1 MGGKRLRV
9 EILLTATDLI
19 GSAEPVDA
27 SPFVSLPTIET
38 PQLADERTELV
49 EPVVDSAPFDWHN
62 LIDHDFWA
70 DVPSDMDEILSLVAG
85 SDVYVQDEVNLDLH
99 PTLTRVWCR
108 KGRRGQRRVR
118 APGVNR
124 KLVGFGAM
132 DWRNGWF
139 GYGIGWHRN
148 SEAMCEQLDYLV
160 ERSEKRGRKVILLW
174 DNLGV
179 HTRRGSKRLGECL
192 DRLGDKI
199 RLVYTPP
206 YDPEANPAERV
217 WRAMRPRVTHNHH
230 RDRLIDFHQDAHDY
244 FAILDAEPDKVL
256 TQMGSPF
263 ASINP
268 TIRD

>member
-1 MGGKRLRV
+1 V
-9 EILLTATDLI
+9 EILLTAADIL
-19 GSAEPVDA
+19 GAAEPVDA
-27 SPFVSLPTIET
+27 PPLFSRLTTQTPLPADDPTLFAEPAIVS
-38 PQLADERTELV
+38 AR
-49 EPVVDSAPFDWHN
+49 FDWHD

-70 DVPSDMDEILSLVAG
+70 DVPPDVEDLLALVAR
-85 SDVYVQDEVNLDLH
+85 SDVVVQDEVNLDLH
-99 PTLTRVWCR
+99 PTLTRVWSR

-139 GYGIGWHRN
+139 SYGIGWHRN
-148 SEAMCEQLDYLV
+148 SAAMCGQLDHLV
-160 ERSEKRGRKVILLW
+160 ERSQKRGRRVILLW

-179 HTRRGSKRLGECL
+179 HTRRGSKMLGECL
-192 DRLGDKI
+192 DRLGDRI

-206 YDPEANPAERV
+206 YDPEANPAERI

-230 RDRLIDFHQDAHDY
+230 RDNLIDFHQDAQDY
-244 FAILDAEPDKVL
+244 FALLDADPDKVL

-263 ASINP
+263 ASINQ
-268 TIRD
+268 TIND

>member
-1 MGGKRLRV
+1 LGGKRLRV
-9 EILLTATDLI
+9 EILLTAADLL

-27 SPFVSLPTIET
+27 SPFVSPPTPET
-38 PQLADERTELV
+38 SQIADDRVDLV
-49 EPVVDSAPFDWHN
+49 APVVDSARFDWHN
-62 LIDHDFWA
+62 LVDHDFWA
-70 DVPSDMDEILSLVAG
+70 DVPPDMEEILSLVAR

-160 ERSEKRGRKVILLW
+160 ARSEKRGRKVILLW

-192 DRLGDKI
+192 DRLDDKI

-206 YDPEANPAERV
+206 YDPEANPAERI
-217 WRAMRPRVTHNHH
+217 WRSMRPRVTHNHH

-263 ASINP
+263 ASI
-268 TIRD
+268 TQATRD

>member
-1 MGGKRLRV
+1 M
-9 EILLTATDLI
+9 EILLTATELL

-27 SPFVSLPTIET
+27 PPESVIPTSET
-38 PQLADERTELV
+38 PNVTDERAAFV
-49 EPVVDSAPFDWHN
+49 EPMVDSARFDWHN
-62 LIDHDFWA
+62 LVDHDFWA
-70 DVPSDMDEILSLVAG
+70 DVPADVEDILSRVAR

-132 DWRNGWF
+132 DWRNGWI

-160 ERSEKRGRKVILLW
+160 ERSEKRGRNVILLW

-192 DRLGDKI
+192 DDLGDKI

-206 YDPEANPAERV
+206 YDPEANPAERI

-230 RDRLIDFHQDAHDY
+230 RDHLIDFHQDAHDY

-263 ASINP
+263 ASINQP
-268 TIRD
+268 DRD